1 MSTEPAESVLPTAP
15 DDGAE
20 CAPRPSRRGLFKQLG
35 AAAAASLLAPV
46 AARAQQPV
54 PRGSS
59 VRRATRAQDVGIPV
73 HLPGLIDP
81 VSGWNST
88 TQRLV
93 HRVTMGATADEL
105 ARAKRMGYRGY
116 LEYQLAADAIDD
128 SAVTAVVATRY
139 PMLAQTPTQLYQ
151 VNQELIRAQL
161 ADAALYRA
169 AFSKR
174 QLFER
179 MVELWTDHFNIYVP
193 KVGYLKIADDR
204 DVIRK
209 HALGKF
215 PELLSAS
222 AHSPAMLAYLDNTL
236 SRRTSPDQNYA
247 REIMEL
253 HSMGVDGGY
262 TQQDVAE
269 LARCFSGWSLQGRG
283 DFGFVPT
290 SHDYG
295 AKTVLGRTI
304 AAMPTTAGAAGIQDG
319 ETMLKVLGEHPSTA
333 RFIASKIT
341 QWLLRYDPSPA
352 LVARVAGVYTS
363 TGGDI
368 KAMIRVILEPEQL
381 MDAPAKYKRPFHFAV
396 SALRATAPTAT
407 NLATVRTQLGTMG
420 HPVFQWDPADGFPD
434 SLEFWAGNLLPRW
447 NFASVLA
454 NSNNANLRVD
464 IAPLM
469 RVPTA
474 DAIVA
479 QMNTAYFGGK
489 MTTRM
494 REELVA
500 YLTPAPTSTTRV
512 RETVALALASSSFQ
526 WY

>member
-1 MSTEPAESVLPTAP
+1 MSNEPAEILPPATPEP
-15 DDGAE
+15 DAE
-20 CAPRPSRRGLFKQLG
+20 PAARTSRRGLLGQLG
-35 AAAAASLLAPV
+35 AAAAAGLLAPA

-54 PRGSS
+54 SKA
-59 VRRATRAQDVGIPV
+59 RRPLRANQVGLPQQ
-73 HLPGLIDP
+73 LPGLIDP
-81 VSGWNST
+81 ASGWNSAT
-88 TQRLV
+88 LRLV
-93 HRVTMGATADEL
+93 NRITMGVTAEEL
-105 ARAKRMGYRGY
+105 TRAKRMGYAGY
-116 LEYQLAADAIDD
+116 LEYQLNPERIDD
-128 SAVTAVVATRY
+128 GAVEAFVATKY
-139 PMLAQTPTQLYQ
+139 PLLAQTPAELYQ
-151 VNQELIRAQL
+151 VAQDVVRAQL

-215 PELLSAS
+215 PALLSAS

-236 SRRTSPDQNYA
+236 SRRTSPNQNYA

-269 LARCFSGWSLQGRG
+269 LARCFSGWSLAGRG
-283 DFGFVPT
+283 EFAFIPGN
-290 SHDYG
+290 HDYG

-304 AAMPTTAGAAGIQDG
+304 PAMASTAGAAGIQDG
-319 ETMLKVLGEHPSTA
+319 ETMLTVLATHPSTA
-333 RFIASKIT
+333 RFISRKIA

-352 LVARVAGVYTS
+352 LVTRVADVYTS

-368 KAMIRVILEPEQL
+368 KAMIRAILTPEEL
-381 MDAPAKYKRPFHFAV
+381 MDAPAKYKRPFHLAA
-396 SALRATAPTAT
+396 SALRVTAPTVNNVT
-407 NLATVRTQLGTMG
+407 GLTRQLTTMG
-420 HPVFQWDPADGFPD
+420 HPVFNWDPADGFPD

-447 NFASVLA
+447 NFAGFLA
-454 NSNNANLRVD
+454 NSNNADLRVD
-464 IAPLM
+464 IAPLT
-469 RVPTA
+469 RVATA
-474 DAIVA
+474 EAIVS
-479 QMNTAYFGGK
+479 QMDTAYFGGK

-494 REELVA
+494 REQLLA
-500 YLTPAPTSTTRV
+500 YLRPAPTSATRV
-512 RETVALALASSSFQ
+512 RETVALALSSSSFQ